1 MESERPL
8 WDRLLD
14 PLRSEQA
21 AFRVLLGVAGIAAVV
36 IAATLL
42 LRAV

>member
-1 MESERPL
+1 MEPERPL

-21 AFRVLLGVAGIAAVV
+21 AFRVLLWVVAVAAAV
-36 IAATLL
+36 IAVALL
-42 LRAV
+42 LQAV

>member
-1 MESERPL
+1 L

-21 AFRVLLGVAGIAAVV
+21 AFRLLVGVAAVAAVV

-42 LRAV
+42 LRAI